1 MSDTIEMPLRA
12 RLDALTAKTASY
24 LDSLGVH
31 LYQCATLSGHPNLTL
46 ANFTECNF
54 PGYASSSVTFGAAFI
69 NGSNNAESDSNIV
82 TFTCNG
88 TPSGGTQ
95 SVYGWYT
102 DFGGVLGPYAA
113 FGSPTPEN
121 ITGANQSIS
130 IFIPFEEGDIL

>member
-12 RLDALTAKTASY
+12 RLDALTAKVASY
-24 LDSLGVH
+24 LDSLHVH

-54 PGYASSSVTFGAAFI
+54 PGYANSTVVFGTAAI
-69 NGSNNAESDSNIV
+69 NAANNAESDSNIV

-88 TPSGGTQ
+88 TPSGGNQ

-113 FGSPTPEN
+113 FAAPTP
-121 ITGANQSIS
+121 IVLTGANQSIS
-130 IFIPFEEGDIL
+130 IFIPFEDGDIL